1 VKIIIIGGV
10 AAGMSAA
17 SKIRRL
23 NEGAEV
29 TVYEKGR
36 FLSYGACGLPYYIS
50 GDSDDYRKLIART
63 EEQFAKMGIRA
74 FTRHEVVKVVP
85 SAKQVM
91 VKNLDTGKVFLDR
104 YDRLMIATGSRP
116 VVPPVKGRDL
126 AGVHVLKSLEDGI
139 ALRKAARDPAVR
151 DVAIIGGGYI
161 GIETAEAMVQLG
173 KRVRIIEM
181 GDRILRT
188 FEPEMTALAEKELA
202 DNGVNLHLS
211 ERVEEITGTG
221 GKASGVRTDKGA
233 YPADLVLMAA
243 GMRPATDFLRG
254 TGLMMADNGAIII
267 DREMRTSLPDIYAA
281 GDCAVVYSRVAEENT
296 YIPLGT
302 TANKMGRL
310 AGVNLLGGREKFIG
324 TLGSAAVK
332 VFGLEMART
341 GLSEEEAKKLA
352 VDYGT
357 VVVTASDHP
366 AYYPDPTDI
375 VLKLIYEKKTGV
387 LLGAQGVGRKGV
399 VLRIDVFA
407 VAIHNRMTAQ
417 EMGMVDLCYAPPFA
431 GVWDAVHIACN
442 AVKQGW

>member
-1 VKIIIIGGV
+1 MKIVIIGGV

-17 SKIRRL
+17 SKIRRMS
-23 NEGAEV
+23 ETADV

-36 FLSYGACGLPYYIS
+36 FLSYGACGLPYYVS
-50 GDSDDYRKLIART
+50 SDSDDYRKLIART
-63 EEQFAKMGIRA
+63 ADEFARMGIRA
-74 FTRHEVVKVVP
+74 FTRHEVLKVVP
-85 SAKQVM
+85 GAKQIM
-91 VKNLDTGKVFLDR
+91 VKNLDTGKVFLDH

-116 VVPPVKGRDL
+116 VVPPVRGRDL
-126 AGVHVLKSLEDGI
+126 AGVHVLKTLEDGI
-139 ALRKAARDPAVR
+139 ALRKAAREASVR
-151 DVAIIGGGYI
+151 DVVIIGGGYI
-161 GIETAEAMVQLG
+161 GVETAEAMAALD

-188 FEPEMTALAEKELA
+188 FEPEMTARAEKELL
-202 DNGVNLHLS
+202 DHGVALHLS
-211 ERVEEITGTG
+211 EKVEEIAGDG
-221 GKASGVRTDKGA
+221 GKVAGVRTDKGA
-233 YPADLVLMAA
+233 YPADLVLMAV
-243 GMRPATDFLRG
+243 GMRPATDFLRD
-254 TGLMMADNGAIII
+254 TGMLMAENGAIII

-332 VFGLEMART
+332 VFGLELART
-341 GLSEEEAKKLA
+341 GLSEDEAKKLA
-352 VDYGT
+352 IDCGT

-366 AYYPDPTDI
+366 AYYPDPSEI
-375 VLKLIYEKKTGV
+375 ILKLIYEKKTGV

-442 AVKQGW
+442 AVK